1 MVTLE
6 VERPNPCGRHSP
18 EETMHPFMLVG
29 ALLHATA
36 LAVLAFF
43 IWFAAAHSTGRL
55 RIFGTILGAW
65 LAFLAIVGIVM
76 AVVWPGH
83 GMGGHMHGWM
93 NREAPPPA
101 EAPANTTAP

>member
-1 MVTLE
+1 MVALE
-6 VERPNPCGRHSP
+6 LERPRSQGRLSP

-43 IWFAAAHSTGRL
+43 IWFAAAHSAGRL
-55 RIFGTILGAW
+55 KMFGVILGAW
-65 LAFLAIVGIVM
+65 IALLAVAGIVM

-93 NREAPPPA
+93 SREGPPPA
-101 EAPANTTAP
+101 AASNTPAP